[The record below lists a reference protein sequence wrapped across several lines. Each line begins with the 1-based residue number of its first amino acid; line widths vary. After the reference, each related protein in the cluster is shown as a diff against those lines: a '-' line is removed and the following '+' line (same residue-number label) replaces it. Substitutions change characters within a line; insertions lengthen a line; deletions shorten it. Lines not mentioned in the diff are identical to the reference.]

1 MNKQIVVR
9 NLLISYSENAGR
21 EAGAALLFLHGW
33 RSNKEAWN
41 GVIKR
46 IREIEKQAISIY
58 SIDLPGFGGSE
69 VPKTAWS
76 VRDYAEA
83 VWGFIKKLELE
94 NVILVGH
101 SFGGRVGI
109 KLEANYPGLIN
120 GLVLADSAGFAANQ
134 SKKKIMAALAKAVK
148 PVFKPQF
155 MQGLR
160 QGIYRKIGAE
170 DYVATPELQQTY
182 VKVIN
187 EDLTEDMKKVNIPT
201 LIIWG
206 ENDKDTPIE
215 FGKRMRQLI
224 AGSKLEVLPN
234 AGHFSFVDQPEEFA
248 KILAVFAN
256 I

>member
-41 GVIKR
+41 GVVKR
-46 IREIEKQAISIY
+46 LKDLKIERLNYFA
-58 SIDLPGFGGSE
+58 IDLPGFGGSE

-76 VRDYAEA
+76 VGDYAVA
-83 VWGFIKKLELE
+83 VWEFIKKLELE

-101 SFGGRVGI
+101 SFGGRVAI
-109 KLEANYPGLIN
+109 KLAANNPELIK
-120 GLVLADSAGFAANQ
+120 GLVLADSAGFAG
-134 SKKKIMAALAKAVK
+134 SRPKKSLMATLAKAVK

-187 EDLTEDMKKVNIPT
+187 EDLTEDMKKVSIPT

-206 ENDKDTPIE
+206 ENDKATPIE